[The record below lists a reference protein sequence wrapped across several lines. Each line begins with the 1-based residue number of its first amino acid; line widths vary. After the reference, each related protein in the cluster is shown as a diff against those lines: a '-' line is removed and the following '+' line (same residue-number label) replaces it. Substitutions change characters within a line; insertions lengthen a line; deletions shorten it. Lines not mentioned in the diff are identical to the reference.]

1 MRACLD
7 TSAIIKFKK
16 DPTLLKGIKAEELFT
31 TTITKYE
38 LLVGALFYGKREKTF
53 VDKIIS
59 TLKIV
64 SVEESIELAAEI
76 SAKLM
81 KRGEKVND
89 FDILIA
95 ATCINNN
102 LILITS
108 DRDFNKIK
116 EVAKLKVRFV

>member
-1 MRACLD
+1 MRVCLD

-16 DPTLLKGIKAEELFT
+16 NPTLLKTIKAEELFT
-31 TTITKYE
+31 TTVTKYE
-38 LLVGALFYGKREKTF
+38 LLVGALFYGKKEKDF

-59 TLKIV
+59 ALKIV

-81 KRGEKVND
+81 KKGKKIND

-95 ATCINNN
+95 ATCIKND
-102 LILITS
+102 LVLVTS
-108 DRDFNKIK
+108 DKDFSKIK
-116 EVAKLKVRFV
+116 EVVKLKVRFV